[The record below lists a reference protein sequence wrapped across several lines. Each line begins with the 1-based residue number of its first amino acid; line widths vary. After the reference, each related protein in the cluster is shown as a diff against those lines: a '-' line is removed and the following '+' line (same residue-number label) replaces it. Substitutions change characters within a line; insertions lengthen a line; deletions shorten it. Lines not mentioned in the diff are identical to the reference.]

1 MRSRIIFIFLFLI
14 RCTLNMPLATIE
26 KKIND
31 FYFQVSR
38 AESNRL
44 LGELSR
50 SHRVVNCRRF
60 CFHLGQQTGT
70 TAKEWLYPSLLLAQC
85 TSWLRC
91 AQSDCGV
98 PSLLQSVYLSSWRYQ
113 ACLFHSSSVLI
124 GQYCA
129 AVSDPCAWKEELPK
143 RSFSHF
149 VWMCTFSCVIWSF
162 ITCSFKS
169 NTVSVWN
176 DERRLYLFVLV
187 SVTVKVTGVT
197 RKEQV
202 ELLVSGTHVSNWTRT
217 KL

>member
-1 MRSRIIFIFLFLI
+1 MRSRIIYFILF
-14 RCTLNMPLATIE
+14 RCTLNTPLATIE

-38 AESNRL
+38 AESNLL
-44 LGELSR
+44 LGEVSR
-50 SHRVVNCRRF
+50 SHRVVVNCRRF
-60 CFHLGQQTGT
+60 CFHRGQQTGT

-85 TSWLRC
+85 TSWLWC
-91 AQSDCGV
+91 AQNDCGV
-98 PSLLQSVYLSSWRYQ
+98 PSLLQSVYLYIFVAVSG
-113 ACLFHSSSVLI
+113 LFVSLELCTCCSVLCSCFRPVCLK
-124 GQYCA
+124 GR
-129 AVSDPCAWKEELPK
+129 VVETV
-143 RSFSHF
+143 FSHF

-187 SVTVKVTGVT
+187 SVTVKVAGVT

-202 ELLVSGTHVSNWTRT
+202 ELLVSGKHVSSWTQT